1 MKTDKAFEIGRDAGL
16 DAIEALGEKLERQY
30 LDRTALYRDNVAVPA
45 ALTGLLTAIMACAY
59 AMAPEPEVADEI
71 IATARKWAEEEVEK
85 GDK

>member
-16 DAIEALGEKLERQY
+16 DALDALGEIFDGKNE
-30 LDRTALYRDNVAVPA
+30 AAVPA

-71 IATARKWAEEEVEK
+71 IATARKWAKEEVEK